1 MLRFI
6 FVIIA
11 CTGLILYYVPKM
23 IIWSKH
29 PDKHTEEDCYV
40 VTKRMVNH
48 IRKRARIDTKVF
60 GVENLPSDGGY
71 IMYSNHQGKYDALG
85 IMYAHE
91 KPCTVLMNENR
102 SKMPIAN
109 QFIDFIG
116 AKRLNPTDLR
126 KQVQVFNEIGEEV
139 KNGRRYI
146 IFPEGKYN
154 DNGNNLQEFF
164 GGCFRASLKS
174 ECPIVPIMLYDSYK
188 PFSVNSLKKVTTEV
202 HFLDAISFEEY
213 KDMRPADVSQLVKTK
228 IQDALTYRK
237 TLNG

>member
-1 MLRFI
+1 MLRFV

-29 PDKHTEEDCYV
+29 PEKHTEADCYAQ
-40 VTKRMVNH
+40 TKKMVNH
-48 IRKRARIDTKVF
+48 IKRRGRIVTKVF

-91 KPCTVLMNENR
+91 KPCTVLMNESR

-109 QFIDFIG
+109 QFIDFVR

-126 KQVQVFNEIGEEV
+126 KQVKVFNEIAEEV

-154 DNGNNLQEFF
+154 NNKNQLQEFF
-164 GGCFRASLKS
+164 GGCFRSSLKS

-188 PFSVNSLKKVTTEV
+188 PFSINSLRKVTTEV
-202 HFLDAISFEEY
+202 HFLDAIPFDEY
-213 KDMRPADVSQLVKTK
+213 KNMRPTDVSKLVKDK
-228 IQDALTYRK
+228 IQEALNKRK
-237 TLNG
+237 NA